1 MKVLICVVVGY
12 GRRLSLFSDLFVKK
26 RYSHPSFVIYTRK
39 DVVMQIHQQYPLS
52 FPSKGSTG
60 GDIILPKSTIQ
71 VPIYSYIR
79 FMSDCILHYLLTIL
93 STTYPGNGYL
103 IKIWYFCILSWSD
116 VKFNRKNPIFT
127 ISFWDPR
134 KIFIF
139 ISSNY
144 VKIAHKSY
152 VIWSNLVYLLKNLS
166 AQLVTQ
172 ISQYQKIFISLKLVN
187 KNIIYLMQKQSRIC
201 RF

>member
-1 MKVLICVVVGY
+1 MNSFL
-12 GRRLSLFSDLFVKK
+12 RNQNLLFCQRIFPIIYIYFGQFPTPIFRFSINPISRKM
-26 RYSHPSFVIYTRK
+26 RYLR
-39 DVVMQIHQQYPLS
+39 
-52 FPSKGSTG
+52 
-60 GDIILPKSTIQ
+60 
-71 VPIYSYIR
+71 
-79 FMSDCILHYLLTIL
+79 
-93 STTYPGNGYL
+93 
-103 IKIWYFCILSWSD
+103 KIWYFCILSWSAI
-116 VKFNRKNPIFT
+116 KFNRKNPIFT